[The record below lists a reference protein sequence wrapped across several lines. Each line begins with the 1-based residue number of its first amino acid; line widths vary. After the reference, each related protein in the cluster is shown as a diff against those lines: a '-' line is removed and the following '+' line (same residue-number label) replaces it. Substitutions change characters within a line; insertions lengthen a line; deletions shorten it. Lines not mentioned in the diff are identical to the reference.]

1 MTDSETS
8 AIYSVLR
15 GLDGVDEKTLKRP
28 EVAYLPSILEDSEQ
42 PECVLGSPPPNFVV
56 ATDRRIIHVQRAVFG
71 NKIKKHATHPYHE
84 IFSIERS
91 MGMCIIDTAGK
102 KISVNAPKDKTEAF
116 IAFVNPK
123 IAEHRDPEVVDTP
136 GPGPQ
141 PLPPEETVT
150 ASENSEIYSVLR
162 GLDGVD
168 EKMLKRPEFAYLL
181 TVLKDGELPAR
192 VLYNPSEFVVA
203 TDRRIID
210 VKTRE
215 HTSYP
220 YREIAQLE
228 YRSAA
233 RMQFLIIHATG
244 DKIFNMPGTPE
255 DKIFNMRDIPKDTI
269 ESFIAFVH
277 PKIAGGLDGGTSAVY
292 SVLRGMG
299 VGTKTLKSSAVAY
312 LPSVLE
318 DGEMPECVLVDSVGD
333 FVFATDRRI
342 IHVSTSIR
350 NKHALYPYHEISW
363 IKHEDVF
370 RERSVIIH
378 AAAKKVTFHSAPKD
392 KVEAFISFVSPKIA
406 EHRDTKLVDLYDKM
420 KENIPL
426 NLLATEATSRLLSL
440 LEEDSSILWED
451 EIPLRIT
458 SGSYDRTRDF
468 SFLPKDPTELFSKEV
483 SVILA
488 ATNKR
493 IILVEK
499 NFVKD
504 FDYAD
509 TNSIEGYQ
517 GRFFGAITI
526 YVAGNRQDVKHVPND
541 QAHLVAEFIRN
552 KVNELREQSQ
562 SASTPARAP
571 ASVADELLKFSE
583 LLEKGIISQ
592 EEFDAQKAKL
602 LGS

>member
-1 MTDSETS
+1 MTDGETS

-28 EVAYLPSILEDSEQ
+28 EVAYLPSVLEDGEL

-71 NKIKKHATHPYHE
+71 NKIKKHATHSYHE
-84 IFSIERS
+84 ISSIERS
-91 MGMCIIDTAGK
+91 MGMCIIDTAEK
-102 KISVNAPKDKTEAF
+102 KISINAPKDKTEAF
-116 IAFVNPK
+116 IDFVNPK
-123 IAEHRDPEVVDTP
+123 IAEYRGPEIVDAP
-136 GPGPQ
+136 ISE
-141 PLPPEETVT
+141 PLPPEEIVT
-150 ASENSEIYSVLR
+150 DSEDSAIYSVLQR
-162 GLDGVD
+162 LDGFN
-168 EKMLKRPEFAYLL
+168 EKTLKRPEVAYLS
-181 TVLKDGELPAR
+181 TVLEDGELPAR
-192 VLYNPSEFVVA
+192 VLYSPSEFVVA

-220 YREIAQLE
+220 YREIAQVE

-277 PKIAGGLDGGTSAVY
+277 PKIAGGPDGGTSAVY

-299 VGTKTLKSSAVAY
+299 VGAKTLKSPAVAY

-318 DGEMPECVLVDSVGD
+318 DGEMPECVLVDSVGE
-333 FVFATDRRI
+333 FVFATDRQI

-350 NKHALYPYHEISW
+350 SKHALYPYHEISW
-363 IKHEDVF
+363 IKQEDVF

-378 AAAKKVTFHSAPKD
+378 AAEKKVTFHSAPKD

-458 SGSYDRTRDF
+458 SGSYDRRRDF
-468 SFLPKDPTELFSKEV
+468 SFLPKDPTELSSKEV

-541 QAHLVAEFIRN
+541 QAQLVAEFIRN

-562 SASTPARAP
+562 SASTPAPTP

-583 LLEKGIISQ
+583 LLEKGVISR